1 VKRGKKSD
9 IHVNPAPGTEIK
21 SPHVSRATSSISARQ
36 GAPDGDA
43 AEATQRAT
51 RDAKRAIRA
60 DIRAT
65 MRAMHPHRRSFKSQ
79 AACEFVVRAPP
90 LAGRGLLLAY
100 RALGDEIC
108 VDAAVATLASRGWR
122 VAFPSIDARG
132 NMQLVEISIN
142 ASMPDPFQA
151 EHWTLDRHAI
161 RAPHSTLTPCWCRQ
175 GPSTALVIASVA
187 DKGTT
192 IASWPVCGPMR
203 ALRPSVSPVQSKSSL
218 RCRSTPMIV
227 RLRGSSPIA
236 EFFAAARVESDAGT
250 VAICRRSATIRS

>member
-1 VKRGKKSD
+1 VKRGKRSD

-36 GAPDGDA
+36 GAPDGDV

-132 NMQLVEISIN
+132 NMQLLEISIN

-161 RAPHSTLTPCWCRQ
+161 RAPHFDRRTARWVRARDIDAVLVPARAFDRAGHRLGRGQGHYDRLLAGLRPDARAATVGVACAEQIVAAVPVDPHDRPVAWIVTDRGVFRCRQ
-175 GPSTALVIASVA
+175 S
-187 DKGTT
+187 
-192 IASWPVCGPMR
+192 
-203 ALRPSVSPVQSKSSL
+203 
-218 RCRSTPMIV
+218 
-227 RLRGSSPIA
+227 
-236 EFFAAARVESDAGT
+236 
-250 VAICRRSATIRS
+250 